1 MFSTD
6 FRESP
11 KYQIPRKFVQWG
23 PRWYVQTDGQTNG
36 QADMTALKGAFC
48 DDAYAP
54 ENRVVPDTT
63 SRGQEPVAA
72 SFEEV
77 N

>member
-6 FRESP
+6 FREST
-11 KYQIPRKFVQWG
+11 KYQISRKFVQWG
-23 PRWYVQTDGQTNG
+23 PRWYVQTDGHTNG
-36 QADMTALKGAFC
+36 QAGMTGAFC

-54 ENRVVPDTT
+54 ENRVIPDTT